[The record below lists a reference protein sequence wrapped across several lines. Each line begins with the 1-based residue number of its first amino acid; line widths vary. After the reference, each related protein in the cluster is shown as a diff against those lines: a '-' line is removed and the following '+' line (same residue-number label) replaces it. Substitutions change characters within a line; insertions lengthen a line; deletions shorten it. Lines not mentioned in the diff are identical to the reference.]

1 MTAGKYFNR
10 AVMALDAPHIG
21 FVVRETPD
29 KIVVFGEKN
38 ERYDIPISE
47 IQHVSKNVL
56 VGLNFSDIVKKY
68 KVDRDAP
75 LPTSKYVD
83 PWGSDG
89 KVDLTEYMKR
99 YGKTLFNK
107 GVRLENEDHVG
118 HVMKETDDK
127 IVIFGEHDHRFDVPK
142 SKITFVGRNV
152 ILGMDWDELFKYKV
166 DKNAPLPTGEPVD
179 KLAREEHDIIQ
190 KRKKDE
196 NKKKNP
202 DKTSEVIIKRMIE
215 DNDSGS
221 GNLEEKNILD
231 LDTLSTQRQDRFW
244 DALKE
249 RYQYNTSI
257 KRGQDFLRKHVSSK
271 ISLVIMFVDLVGSTK
286 MSMTLPADKLVTII
300 RAFSHEMSSVVE
312 SYDGFVLKY
321 VGDAVIAFFPSGFNK
336 YLTCD
341 KAVRCAESMIT
352 VVTTGLN
359 PILSKYDYPALKLK
373 IGIDEG
379 ENVVV
384 QYGYDRS
391 SQIDILGY
399 TMNVTAKITSITGP
413 NKISVGENVYKL
425 LHPNTQERFELLSN
439 PGDDWKYVAPDTGEI
454 YKVYTSK

>member
-1 MTAGKYFNR
+1 
-10 AVMALDAPHIG
+10 
-21 FVVRETPD
+21 
-29 KIVVFGEKN
+29 
-38 ERYDIPISE
+38 
-47 IQHVSKNVL
+47 
-56 VGLNFSDIVKKY
+56 
-68 KVDRDAP
+68 
-75 LPTSKYVD
+75 
-83 PWGSDG
+83 
-89 KVDLTEYMKR
+89 
-99 YGKTLFNK
+99 
-107 GVRLENEDHVG
+107 
-118 HVMKETDDK
+118 
-127 IVIFGEHDHRFDVPK
+127 
-142 SKITFVGRNV
+142 
-152 ILGMDWDELFKYKV
+152 V

-179 KLAREEHDIIQ
+179 KLAREEHDVIQ

-196 NKKKNP
+196 DKKKNP

-215 DNDSGS
+215 DNDSAS

-425 LHPNTQERFELLSN
+425 LHPNTQERFELVSN
-439 PGDDWKYVAPDTGEI
+439 LGDDWKYVAPDTGKI
-454 YKVYTSK
+454 YKVFTFK